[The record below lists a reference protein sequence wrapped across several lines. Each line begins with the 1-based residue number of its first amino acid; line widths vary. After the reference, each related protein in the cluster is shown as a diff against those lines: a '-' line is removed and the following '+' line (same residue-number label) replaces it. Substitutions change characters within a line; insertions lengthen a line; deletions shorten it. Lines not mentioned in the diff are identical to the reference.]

1 MSTHPVPGPPE
12 PGPVEPGGAGAA
24 PGADRSAKRSSWS
37 LGLRLLSGVAFVPLL
52 AFLVAVGG
60 LAFAAFVAM
69 QVTAGLLE
77 FYAMMRGR
85 GLRPYR
91 RLGVAT
97 ALVVL
102 WICLHPQMPY
112 VAFLASAAVLLV
124 LGLELR
130 RPEATRRVEDI
141 AVTWFGVLWVGW
153 LSAHLV
159 LLRELPWH
167 AGTPY
172 GDGARYVALAF
183 ALTWSCD
190 IGAYAF
196 GRAFGR
202 TRPWTRISPRK
213 TLEGA
218 AGGFASA
225 VAAAFVSRATFAPF
239 LSVWDAAALGALA
252 GVFAQVGD
260 LVESLLKRDSRYGDS
275 SELIP
280 GHGGML
286 DRVDSFLFA
295 APVAY
300 FLVAAILG

>member
-1 MSTHPVPGPPE
+1 MTTHPAPGVPDPVPGDPP
-12 PGPVEPGGAGAA
+12 P
-24 PGADRSAKRSSWS
+24 KRSSWS
-37 LGLRLLSGVAFVPLL
+37 LGLRVLSAAAFLPLL
-52 AFLVAVGG
+52 AYLVTIGG
-60 LAFAAFVAM
+60 LAFLAFVAL
-69 QVTAGLLE
+69 QTAAGLLE

-91 RLGVAT
+91 RLGIATSVA
-97 ALVVL
+97 VL
-102 WICLHPQMPY
+102 WICVHPQMPY
-112 VAFLASAAVLLV
+112 VAFLATAAVLLV

-172 GDGARYVALAF
+172 ADGIRYVALAF

-190 IGAYAF
+190 IGAYAI
-196 GRAFGR
+196 GRTFGR

-213 TLEGA
+213 SLEGA
-218 AGGFASA
+218 AGGFTAS
-225 VAAAFVSRATFAPF
+225 VVAAFVSRATFAPF
-239 LSVWDAAALGALA
+239 LSAWDALALGALA

-260 LVESLLKRDSRYGDS
+260 LVESLLKRDARFGDS

-280 GHGGML
+280 GHGGIL
-286 DRVDSFLFA
+286 DRFDSLYFA
-295 APVAY
+295 APVVY
-300 FLVAAILG
+300 YWLRLVVYGLP